1 MSDKKNNVMLDIL
14 NKAKTSTSN
23 KSYEAEDK
31 KVDEVKPVKKEGGSA
46 GRKKVTD
53 KKKPRQVF
61 YNNAE
66 FSVIE
71 TLAEDLGMDTKSFMQ
86 MCINQKV
93 KALTKDNNNIFI
105 ASNPPAVKVEDEDRR
120 FKGNE

>member
-31 KVDEVKPVKKEGGSA
+31 KAVKPVKKEGGSA

-71 TLAEDLGMDTKSFMQ
+71 TLAEEMGVDSRVFMQ
-86 MCINQKV
+86 MAINQKV
-93 KALTKDNNNIFI
+93 KELMKAKE
-105 ASNPPAVKVEDEDRR
+105 VRKG
-120 FKGNE
+120 FKLDL

>member
-23 KSYEAEDK
+23 KSYEAENNK
-31 KVDEVKPVKKEGGSA
+31 ADEVKPVRKEGASAA

-71 TLAEDLGMDTKSFMQ
+71 ELAEDLGMNTKSFMQ

-93 KALTKDNNNIFI
+93 KALI
-105 ASNPPAVKVEDEDRR
+105 
-120 FKGNE
+120 KGKQNG

>member
-1 MSDKKNNVMLDIL
+1 MSDKNEVMKAIL
-14 NKAKTSTSN
+14 KKATKSTSN

-71 TLAEDLGMDTKSFMQ
+71 ELAEDLGMDTKSFMQ

-93 KALTKDNNNIFI
+93 KALMKD
-105 ASNPPAVKVEDEDRR
+105 KQDE
-120 FKGNE
+120 KE